1 MNLKVEVSCM
11 CCVCRGRQ
19 VFGEDVAW
27 VSICSYSPDVNIP
40 LQIVLAHSVMTDV
53 NASGMRIHVGLGRD
67 VLSQLIISVEV
78 SFHVD
83 MPVKLHNRFKE
94 FTCGMSS

>member
-1 MNLKVEVSCM
+1 MNLKIEVTCV

-27 VSICSYSPDVNIP
+27 VSVCSYSPDVNIP

-53 NASGMRIHVGLGRD
+53 NAA
-67 VLSQLIISVEV
+67 
-78 SFHVD
+78 
-83 MPVKLHNRFKE
+83 
-94 FTCGMSS
+94 